1 MRNLLKIEISMRIEF
16 PILFNTSD
24 DRWHSFVLMLYSN
37 FFERFAYYHKIV
49 YIFNKWFTRYKAQMS
64 LKVGG
69 LLIDVIQKILIEII
83 LQHLK
88 IVLKEFGF

>member
-1 MRNLLKIEISMRIEF
+1 
-16 PILFNTSD
+16 
-24 DRWHSFVLMLYSN
+24 
-37 FFERFAYYHKIV
+37 
-49 YIFNKWFTRYKAQMS
+49 MS